1 MFSMSEGL
9 DLVSVANERA
19 GYNRRIKFAIDVAAN
34 DFCVHYLCRDYVNVQ
49 KLTL

>member
-1 MFSMSEGL
+1 MFSTSEGL
-9 DLVSVANERA
+9 DLVIAAIKRT

>member
-1 MFSMSEGL
+1 MFSMSEGMY
-9 DLVSVANERA
+9 LVSAVNERA
-19 GYNRRIKFAIDVAAN
+19 GYNRRLKFAIDVAAN

>member
-19 GYNRRIKFAIDVAAN
+19 GYNRRVKFAIDVVAN
-34 DFCVHYLCRDYVNVQ
+34 YFCVYYLLRDYVNVQ